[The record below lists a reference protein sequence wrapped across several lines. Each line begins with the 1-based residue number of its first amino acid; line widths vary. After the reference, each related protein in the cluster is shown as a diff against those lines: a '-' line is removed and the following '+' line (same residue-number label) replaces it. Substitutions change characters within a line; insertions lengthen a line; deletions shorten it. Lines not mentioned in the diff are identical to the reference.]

1 MPLARKLL
9 ICLVALLILTVGGV
23 VLLYRSIPT
32 ANTNLTH
39 FDTIIVLGTPSRMD
53 GTASP
58 EQRER
63 TLEGVREFKAGIA
76 PHLIF
81 TGGPAHNQFV
91 EAHTMA
97 VLAVAQGVPPDAIFE
112 EGQAQNTVQNIF
124 YSQHI
129 MAAHGWTSAEVVSSP
144 SHLPRTALILE
155 HFSFQWSTHP
165 APWPPEYTLWQR
177 AAHYTV
183 EAESCLKLRF
193 LGFPTTRFLP
203 HPGSAFVIGQPETTL
218 KGRFPLLSSAS
229 TADSSGFAG
238 L

>member
-1 MPLARKLL
+1 MPLARKLQ
-9 ICLVALLILTVGGV
+9 IILVALLVLTISGA
-23 VLLYRSIPT
+23 VLVYRSIPT

-53 GTASP
+53 GTPSP

-63 TLEGVREFKAGIA
+63 TLEGIREFKAGIA

-97 VLAVAQGVPPDAIFE
+97 VLALAQGVPPDAIIE

-124 YSQHI
+124 YSQRI
-129 MAAHGWTSAEVVSSP
+129 MAANGWTSAEVVSSP
-144 SHLPRTALILE
+144 SHLPRTALILK

-165 APWPPEYTLWQR
+165 APWPSEYGFWQR
-177 AAHYTV
+177 AAHFSV
-183 EAESCLKLRF
+183 EAEYCLKLRIF
-193 LGFPTTRFLP
+193 GFPATRFLP
-203 HPGSAFVIGQPETTL
+203 HHRP
-218 KGRFPLLSSAS
+218 
-229 TADSSGFAG
+229 
-238 L
+238 